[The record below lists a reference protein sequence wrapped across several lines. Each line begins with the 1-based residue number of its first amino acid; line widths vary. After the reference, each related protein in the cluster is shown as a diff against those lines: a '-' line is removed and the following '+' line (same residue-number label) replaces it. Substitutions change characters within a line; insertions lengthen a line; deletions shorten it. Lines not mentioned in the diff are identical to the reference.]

1 MNLKNIELEN
11 FKELF
16 LKNTPLIDVRA
27 PIEFEKGALPNAVNL
42 PLLNNVERAQ
52 VGTLY
57 KAEGNEAAVKLG
69 HQLISGKVKEDRIEQ
84 WIDFIAKNPTT
95 VLYCFRGGLRS
106 QITQQW
112 LRESG
117 VHRPI
122 IVGGYKK
129 SRQFLMEEI
138 LNFTQNQD
146 LISLCGPTG
155 SGKTQFL
162 AEVRSFYPSIDLE
175 ALAKHRGSAFGS
187 FSSPQPSQIDF
198 ENQLAHAFLML
209 YPNTNSKPYVLI
221 EDESRLIG
229 RCILPDSFF
238 MRLQQSPV
246 IWIDEPLEQRVENIF
261 QEYILKSPIGIL
273 DADLALPQFAKY
285 KKSLQSISKKLGG
298 LRTQEVL
305 SLLENAENQFVQTKD
320 LNLNRQWIEK
330 LLVYYY
336 DPLYLKSIEKRQ
348 VKIIFK
354 GSKSECLAYLKNGGN
369 HATT

>member
-1 MNLKNIELEN
+1 LNLKNIELVN
-11 FKELF
+11 LKELF

-42 PLLNNVERAQ
+42 PLLSNIERAQ

-57 KAEGNEAAVKLG
+57 KEQGNEAAVKLG
-69 HQLISGKVKEDRIEQ
+69 HQLISGKIKEERINQ
-84 WIDFIAKNPTT
+84 WLNFIEKNPTT

-112 LRESG
+112 LKEAG

-122 IVGGYKK
+122 IVGGYKN
-129 SRQFLMEEI
+129 SRQFLMDEI
-138 LNFTQNQD
+138 FNFAKNQD

-175 ALAKHRGSAFGS
+175 AIAKHRGSAFGS
-187 FSSPQPSQIDF
+187 FADPQPSQIDF
-198 ENQLAHAFLML
+198 ENQLAHVFIGL
-209 YPNTNSKPYVLI
+209 YQNINSRPPALI

-229 RCILPDSFF
+229 RCILPDSLFV
-238 MRLQQSPV
+238 RLQQSPV
-246 IWIDEPLEQRVENIF
+246 IWIDEPLNQRVENIF
-261 QEYILKSPIGIL
+261 QEYILNSPIGTL
-273 DADLALPQFAKY
+273 NEDLALLQFAKY
-285 KKSLQSISKKLGG
+285 KKSLHSISKKLGG

-305 SLLENAENQFVQTKD
+305 SLLENAENDFRQARELK
-320 LNLNRQWIEK
+320 LNCQWIEK

-348 VKIIFK
+348 VKVIFK

-369 HATT
+369 YATS